1 MQKLKTMKK
10 YSTNIIRKII
20 LIIFALLAL
29 ICIRIF
35 QNELFYDPFISFFK
49 VNFHNQVLPDFD
61 TLKLIVNLFFR
72 YALNSLC
79 TIWILYLLFNS
90 NSVIK
95 LATLLL
101 AVFFILLLILFLVLI
116 HAEIELNYMLLFYV
130 RRFLIQPIFLLLFI
144 PAFYYQTLR
153 KKN

>member
-1 MQKLKTMKK
+1 MKQNR
-10 YSTNIIRKII
+10 TNSIRRVVQS
-20 LIIFALLAL
+20 IFALLVL

-35 QNELFYDPFISFFK
+35 QDELFYDPFISFFK
-49 VNFHNQVLPDFD
+49 FNFHYQILPDFD

-90 NSVIK
+90 KSVIK
-95 LATLLL
+95 LATFLL
-101 AVFFILLLILFLVLI
+101 AVFFVLLLFLFLVLI
-116 HAEIELNYMLLFYV
+116 HAEIQSNYMLLFYV